1 MFPAARQVSSEGE
14 QEINGCGA
22 VMTFAVID
30 TGSGSD
36 KVVGTIWAN
45 AETEAQAIA
54 SDLLKIPERQTVV
67 IRRAE
72 ERELPLKPFD

>member
-1 MFPAARQVSSEGE
+1 
-14 QEINGCGA
+14 
-22 VMTFAVID
+22 MTFAVID

-36 KVVGTIWAN
+36 KVVGTIWAS